1 MLPRNCYVT
10 GTDTGIGK
18 THASAWLLR
27 QHAWAGHRVVGMK
40 PVASGC
46 MWRDGAWRSE
56 DAEALIAASNV
67 DAPYAD
73 VNPYALEL
81 PLAPE
86 LAARAAGVVIDPINL
101 VTAHFRLSQV
111 ADGVVVEGVGG
122 WLAPLMPQLEQSEL
136 VRSLNLPVVM
146 VVGLRLGCVHQAR
159 ATARAILADGCDLV
173 GWIGNG
179 IDPQMSHRDDNIAI
193 LDRVLPVPRLAVLEW
208 EG

>member
-1 MLPRNCYVT
+1 MPPRNCYVT

-18 THASAWLLR
+18 THASAWILR
-27 QHAWAGHRVVGMK
+27 QLGLEGRRVAGMK

-46 MWRDGAWRSE
+46 VLRDGHWRSE
-56 DAEALIAASNV
+56 DAEALIAAANV
-67 DAPYAD
+67 EAPYDD

-86 LAARAAGVVIDPINL
+86 LAARDAGVDIDVINIL
-101 VTAHFRLSQV
+101 AAHARLARL

-122 WLAPLMPQLEQSEL
+122 WLAPITPALEQADI

-159 ATARAILADGCDLV
+159 STARAILADGCELL
-173 GWIGNG
+173 GWIGNA
-179 IDPQMSHRDDNIAI
+179 IDPGMSHRDDNIAI
-193 LDRVLPVPRLAVLEW
+193 LDRLLPVPRLAVLEW